1 MDLGN
6 SLSDNIPHDLKPG
19 EWQLFCPH
27 CDYRGEKNTAEKSI
41 CPECG
46 ERMHVAE
53 ERQCPT
59 TSAILT
65 NVYIDSETDA
75 RLHQYGIQICDCPC
89 PGVDWKQANDF
100 LTENYRLGG
109 QGYVPCGCGQET
121 IYYFD
126 LADTLHF
133 EGKHWHE
140 ACLLVELAN
149 RLWRKG

>member
-46 ERMHVAE
+46 KRMHVAE

-75 RLHQYGIQICDCPC
+75 RLHKYGIQACDCPN
-89 PGVDWKQANDF
+89 PVVKNDE
-100 LTENYRLGG
+100 LQKHLERAYSMKELR
-109 QGYVPCGCGQET
+109 VPCGGGDDFFYARLEGS
-121 IYYFD
+121 
-126 LADTLHF
+126 LHF

-140 ACLLVELAN
+140 ACLLVELAD